1 MAEEVVETK
10 EVSFEAARRMLMRNR
25 EEETTM
31 MTDWIPLMY
40 EAKGDGESKEAMPTT
55 EGIYMLPTTIGEM
68 STELTDE
75 DIADHTLVVNTIGT
89 DVSNAVVYV

>member
-40 EAKGDGESKEAMPTT
+40 EAKGDGESKEAMP
-55 EGIYMLPTTIGEM
+55 I
-68 STELTDE
+68 
-75 DIADHTLVVNTIGT
+75 
-89 DVSNAVVYV
+89 